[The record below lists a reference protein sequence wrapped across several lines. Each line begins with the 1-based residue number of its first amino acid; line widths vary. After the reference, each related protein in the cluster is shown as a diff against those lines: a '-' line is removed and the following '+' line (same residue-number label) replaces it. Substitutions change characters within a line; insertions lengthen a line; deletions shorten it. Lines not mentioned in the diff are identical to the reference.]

1 MATKGFDTVFTG
13 ISTACFYPATTE
25 DSLLQIAPLGP
36 ACIEVFLNAAMEL
49 RPDYLKKLR
58 SIAEGSGIRV
68 VSVHPYCSIMEPM
81 LFFSYYQRRFEEGVE
96 LYKHFFAAAALLG
109 ADTLVFHGDIKQSTL
124 PREEY
129 FRRFSILWETAKSM
143 GIHLCQENVERC
155 VSGSMDFLA
164 DMKRNLPDVE
174 YILDVKQAVRSG
186 QNPFELATL
195 LGEKVRHIH
204 MSDHR
209 KGYDCLVPGSGVFN
223 IREFLFTMRKT
234 GFSGGVI
241 VELYREN
248 FKDIVEIS
256 RGFQH
261 LSTIVSTVS

>member
-1 MATKGFDTVFTG
+1 MQ
-13 ISTACFYPATTE
+13 
-25 DSLLQIAPLGP
+25 LAPLGP
-36 ACIEVFLNAAMEL
+36 ACIEVFLNAAVEL
-49 RPDYLKKLR
+49 QPDYLRILR
-58 SIAEGSGIRV
+58 SVAQDRGIRV

-81 LFFSYYQRRFEEGVE
+81 LFFSHYQRRFEEGVE
-96 LYKHFFAAAALLG
+96 LYKRFFAAAALLG
-109 ADTLVFHGDIKQSTL
+109 ADTLVFHGDHKHSHL

-129 FRRFSILWETAKSM
+129 FRRFSILWEEAKSM

-155 VSGSMDFLA
+155 ASGTLDFLT
-164 DMKRNLPDVE
+164 DMKNNLPQVE

-186 QNPFELATL
+186 QSPFELANL
-195 LGEKVRHIH
+195 LGNKVRHIH

-209 KGYDCLVPGSGVFN
+209 EGADCLVPGSGVFN
-223 IREFLFTMRKT
+223 IGEFLFTMRKN

-261 LSTIVSTVS
+261 LSTIVSTIS